1 MPGRLLRLRAEMK
14 LPGRSWLEFRVE
26 SADADTSRLTQTAF
40 FARRGLSGLVSALSH
55 PRRQPNRVALV
66 TPAGAAPAIPARQMD
81 LTAP

>member
-40 FARRGLSGLVSALSH
+40 FARRGLSGLLYWYLLYPIH
-55 PRRQPNRVALV
+55 
-66 TPAGAAPAIPARQMD
+66 AIN
-81 LTAP
+81 LTACRW